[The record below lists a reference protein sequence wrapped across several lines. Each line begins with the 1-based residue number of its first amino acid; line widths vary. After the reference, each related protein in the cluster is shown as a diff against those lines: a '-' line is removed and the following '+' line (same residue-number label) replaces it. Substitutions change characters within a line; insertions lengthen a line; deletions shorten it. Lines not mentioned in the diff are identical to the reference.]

1 MTNKQA
7 VLQLLEE
14 NRLDPLSGQKIAE
27 LLSVSRSAVWKSIKA
42 LQKEGHKIN
51 ATTNKGYQLQSE
63 SDIITEP
70 GIRNYLDASYKK
82 NPIFLYDTL
91 LSTNITGKHLAS
103 EQAPHGSIVVA
114 NEQTKGRG
122 RLGRSFFSP
131 ADTGIYMSIILHPHC
146 SFTSIS
152 MITIATAVAVCR
164 GIERVTSLEPS
175 IKWVNDIYLDGR
187 KICGILCEA
196 ISDFESGMAESV
208 IIGIGINVHTLPSH
222 FPKELKDIA
231 TSLSVEQISRN
242 KIIGTIVNEVL
253 TIAQNLSS
261 HDFLEEYRKKS
272 FLLGMELNY
281 TLDNENKT
289 GKALSIND
297 EGNLIIELSDGSFDI
312 LKAGEVS
319 LRSKKF

>member
-1 MTNKQA
+1 MTSKEA

-14 NRLDPLSGQKIAE
+14 HRLEPISGQKIAE

-42 LQKEGHKIN
+42 LEKEGHKIN
-51 ATTNKGYQLQSE
+51 ATTNKGYQLQTE
-63 SDIITEP
+63 SDIITDP
-70 GIRNYLDASYKK
+70 GIRNYLKPAYKK

-91 LSTNITGKHLAS
+91 LSTNITGKQLAS
-103 EQAPHGSIVVA
+103 EQAPHGSVVVSNA
-114 NEQTKGRG
+114 QTQGRG

-164 GIERVTSLEPS
+164 GIEQMTSLKPS
-175 IKWVNDIYLDGR
+175 IKWVNDIYLDGK

-208 IIGIGINVHTLPSH
+208 IIGIGINVHTLPNH

-231 TSLSVEQISRN
+231 TSLSIAKVTRN
-242 KIIGTIVNEVL
+242 EMIGRIVNEVL
-253 TIAQNLSS
+253 DISETLSS
-261 HDFLEEYRKKS
+261 TEFLEEYRSKS
-272 FLLGMELNY
+272 FLLGMNLDY
-281 TLDNENKT
+281 TLDNESKT
-289 GKALSIND
+289 GRAVSIND
-297 EGNLIIELSDGSFDI
+297 EGNLIIELSDGSNDI